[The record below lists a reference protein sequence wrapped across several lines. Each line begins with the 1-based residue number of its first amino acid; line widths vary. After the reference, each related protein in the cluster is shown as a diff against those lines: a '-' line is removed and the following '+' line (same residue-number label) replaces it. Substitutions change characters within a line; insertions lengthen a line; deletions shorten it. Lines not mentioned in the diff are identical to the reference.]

1 MKFGKRARKSTL
13 GGSVLVDVKTTEIRE
28 FPVILPFDPLKQE
41 NIDSDST
48 ITDQSSLTDPSCTGM
63 CHKSLMKGSF
73 DPNEHV
79 IHVHVDK
86 AVEVT
91 KASPDAYALLR
102 EFPNATLEEC
112 IRFLHDRKYCH
123 AKEKMDKF
131 LQWRKE
137 YLMDHI
143 PDGMTFENDEQVFM
157 YAITHGLKSFP
168 DLNKDIKL
176 PRFIRIISN
185 QDGDAVKS
193 KSGKRIVQV
202 FSNMIDPD
210 IAPLA
215 FYALVYSIYFYLHLP
230 RNSLEDVVVVAD
242 VRKGEGWANCSPYK
256 IMPFI
261 KQAASHME
269 LFPRCLSKCHVYP
282 VPSFAKVIWHTI
294 RSFLKEIVVKKVDLH
309 WGSSSITSAIP
320 QSLEEH
326 FDQNTIKD
334 FERHRRSEFTE

>member
-1 MKFGKRARKSTL
+1 MKFGKRAKKSTH
-13 GGSVLVDVKTTEIRE
+13 GGSVMLDVKTTTEIQE
-28 FPVILPFDPLKQE
+28 FPVVLPFDPLKHE
-41 NIDSDST
+41 NVDSDST
-48 ITDQSSLTDPSCTGM
+48 TTSHSSLTDPSCTGM

-73 DPNEHV
+73 DPRQHF
-79 IHVHVDK
+79 IHVDK
-86 AVEVT
+86 VVEAT

-102 EFPNATLEEC
+102 EFPDATLEEC
-112 IRFLHDRKYCH
+112 IRFLHDRKYSH

-137 YLMDHI
+137 YLMDDI

-168 DLNKDIKL
+168 DLSKDIKL

-185 QDGDAVKS
+185 QDGDAAKS

-242 VRKGEGWANCSPYK
+242 VRKGVGWANTSPYK
-256 IMPFI
+256 IMPFM

-309 WGSSSITSAIP
+309 WGSSSKITSAIP
-320 QSLEEH
+320 QSLEEY

-334 FERHRRSEFTE
+334 FERHRRSEFVE